1 MRIFFT
7 YKGRLDSSLILLK
20 IKLGLC
26 RLIHELTLVQ
36 SLSQEMIIVEL

>member
-7 YKGRLDSSLILLK
+7 YEGRLNSSLILLK
-20 IKLGLC
+20 IKL
-26 RLIHELTLVQ
+26 RLSSLMHELTLVQ